1 MPGLAAAPKNSPRAV
16 HKDVLGAVTQYFTLC
31 YFTL

>member
-1 MPGLAAAPKNSPRAV
+1 MPGLAAAPKNSPR
-16 HKDVLGAVTQYFTLC
+16 DVLGAVTQYFTLC